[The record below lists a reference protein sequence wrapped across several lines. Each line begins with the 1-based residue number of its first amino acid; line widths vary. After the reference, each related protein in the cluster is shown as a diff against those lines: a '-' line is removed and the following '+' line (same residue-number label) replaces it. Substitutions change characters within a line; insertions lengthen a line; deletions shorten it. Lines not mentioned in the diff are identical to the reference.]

1 MTSEKRVETWTFD
14 KACAT
19 MEINSLHSA
28 KITVSSDYND
38 DVAASDLTI
47 LGLFGPEESKDS
59 SDLGAEAKAILTG
72 KAKEFD
78 EELGGAL
85 VEAMTENQKAFKNGA
100 SAGSTIPTIRIVAA
114 GKKVGSFFIFP
125 MIVSMLLMICIHSN

>member
-19 MEINSLHSA
+19 MEINSLHGA

-59 SDLGAEAKAILTG
+59 SDLGPEAKVILTG

-85 VEAMTENQKAFKNGA
+85 VEAMTENQKVFKNGA
-100 SAGSTIPTIRIVAA
+100 SAGSTIPTIRIVTA
-114 GKKVGSFFIFP
+114 GKKV
-125 MIVSMLLMICIHSN
+125 